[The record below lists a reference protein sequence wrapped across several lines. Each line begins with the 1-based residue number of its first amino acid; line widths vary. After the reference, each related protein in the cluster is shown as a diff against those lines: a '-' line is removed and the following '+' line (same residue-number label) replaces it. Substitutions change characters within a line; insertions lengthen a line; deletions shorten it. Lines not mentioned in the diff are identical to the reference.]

1 MTTSGALRA
10 RVTLLRPETTEDDIG
25 GVTKQFVSAGDV
37 WAEVDSD
44 GAAGGEDY
52 EDASARASYRLAIRM
67 RRDVRP
73 GWRVALGD
81 RAFAVRAIADAD
93 RFGAILH
100 LFCEEEFL

>member
-1 MTTSGALRA
+1 MGAMRA
-10 RVTLLRPETTEDDIG
+10 RVALLRPEATEDDIG
-25 GVTKQFVSAGDV
+25 GSAKQFVSAGDV
-37 WAEVDSD
+37 WAEIESG

-73 GWRVALGD
+73 GWRVALSG
-81 RAFAVRAIADAD
+81 RAFAIRAIADAD

-100 LFCEEEFL
+100 LVCEEEFL